1 MATKR
6 TSSKATTSRLEQV
19 AGQIA
24 LDADAV
30 VARAETVLSE
40 ELYWFPVRHHSP
52 AVARHLE
59 RQIVERKPRVVF
71 IEGPAEANELIPHL
85 VDSKTRPPVAIYS
98 SYRDDDNVLG
108 LAGIASP
115 AEDIPARFATWYPM
129 VAYSPEYMAIK
140 AANKVGASVVFMD
153 LPHYALVTPRAVAK
167 EKEEQTE
174 NQDGAEADSRNSAD
188 ESSDRDRRT
197 IEVESD
203 RLIVES
209 GFYQKLAEVAGYRN
223 WNEAWDTIFE
233 TTDYPSTEDFRKE
246 LAVFCAA
253 ARATS
258 SAFRI
263 ESDGTLLRERFMW
276 STIQETLKNKKCQ
289 PSDAMVVCGGFHLFL
304 DRADK
309 IPPPQLPAGT
319 VYATVMPYSFFRI
332 SELSGYAAGNRAPQ
346 FYQMCHD
353 MTVAGRTDDILAE
366 HIVAILKQARKGG
379 ENLSTADAISTSQH
393 ARMLANLRGRHVP
406 VLDDI
411 QDALITCCCKGDPA
425 QEGIHLLTA
434 IDAVNIGNKVGRVT
448 PKLGRL
454 PIVQDFYLQLDSLE
468 LEKIMA
474 RESQVTQTLDKREEA
489 DARRAAFFHRLRY
502 LDVPIGKMIDAPS
515 GDFDTGMIFREKW
528 ALRWSPKVEPALIEK
543 SLYGDTIQTAVLSQ
557 LQEHL
562 AKDRQHAGQTC
573 AHLVRAIDMDLP
585 EIVAEIEKV
594 CGDAID
600 TDARFVSLTEAL
612 KHLTVLDRYA
622 VFRNLRRDILAEL
635 IVRCFDRACF
645 SIPDAASVPE
655 NQQESVVQALSAL
668 AEIVLRGGDERLDK
682 ELFANYLR
690 YAAEDSKVPFLRGA
704 FLGMLA
710 EIRQFTDELAEEI
723 RAFAYAPSDE
733 MIHAG
738 DFVDGV
744 MAVSRTSIMLGADAL
759 IQAIDDLLKL
769 APWEIF
775 LAILPRL
782 RAAFERL
789 HDRQCD
795 SLAERVAVLYGLAE
809 DQKLTE
815 LQTSVDA
822 ATIMARIDHQVA
834 EIMNE
839 WGF

>member
-1 MATKR
+1 MAKKR
-6 TSSKATTSRLEQV
+6 AGSKATTASLEQV

-30 VARAETVLSE
+30 VARAEAVLSE

-59 RQIVERKPRVVF
+59 RQIAERKPKIVF
-71 IEGPAEANELIPHL
+71 IEGPAEANELIPHI

-108 LAGIASP
+108 LAGIASA
-115 AEDIPARFATWYPM
+115 AEDIPPRFATWYPM
-129 VAYSPEYMAIK
+129 VAYSPEYVAIK
-140 AANKVGASVVFMD
+140 AATKVGADVVFMD
-153 LPHYALVTPRAVAK
+153 LPHYALVTPK
-167 EKEEQTE
+167 SDSDGQEEEPTE
-174 NQDGAEADSRNSAD
+174 NPED
-188 ESSDRDRRT
+188 SSDHDRRT

-209 GFYQKLAEVAGYRN
+209 GFYQKLAEVAGYRS

-233 TTDYPSTEDFRKE
+233 TTDYPSTEDFRRE

-258 SAFRI
+258 STRRI
-263 ESDGTLLRERFMW
+263 ETDGTLLRERFMW
-276 STIQETLKNKKCQ
+276 TTIQERLKKKKWQ

-309 IPPPQLPAGT
+309 IPPPQLPEGT

-366 HIVAILKQARKGG
+366 HVVAILKQARKGG

-411 QDALITCCCKGDPA
+411 QDALLTCCCKGDPE
-425 QEGIHLLTA
+425 QVGTHLLTA

-454 PIVQDFYLQLDSLE
+454 PIVADFYLQLDSLE

-489 DARRAAFFHRLRY
+489 DARRAAFLHRLNY
-502 LDVPIGKMIDAPS
+502 LGVPLGRMIDAPS

-562 AKDRQHAGQTC
+562 AKDRQHAGRTC

-600 TDARFVSLTEAL
+600 TDVRFVSLTEAL

-622 VFRNLRRDILAEL
+622 VFRNLRRDVLAEL

-645 SIPDAASVPE
+645 SIPDAASAPE
-655 NQQESVVQALSAL
+655 NQQEKVVQALSAL

-682 ELFANYLR
+682 ELFANYVR
-690 YAAEDSKVPFLRGA
+690 YAAEDSNVPFLRGA

-710 EIRQFTDELAEEI
+710 EIRQFTDELAAEI
-723 RAFAYAPSDE
+723 QAFAYAPSDE
-733 MIHAG
+733 MIRAG
-738 DFVDGV
+738 DFIDGV
-744 MAVSRTSIMLGADAL
+744 MAVSRASIMLGADAL
-759 IQAIDDLLKL
+759 IKAMDDLLAA

-775 LAILPRL
+775 QSCRD
-782 RAAFERL
+782 FERHL
-789 HDRQCD
+789 NACMTGSAIPWPSAWPSCTDWPKTR
-795 SLAERVAVLYGLAE
+795 
-809 DQKLTE
+809 
-815 LQTSVDA
+815 
-822 ATIMARIDHQVA
+822 
-834 EIMNE
+834 N
-839 WGF
+839 